1 MAEANLNAQPG
12 GSSAR
17 SKTFPAAIPSQSETN
32 PMPNIPSGH
41 YSPLRHHKRTQS
53 MGPRAVKET
62 LDACLDYGDEDNGV
76 RVNQYSIKQEIGRG
90 SYGAV
95 HLAVDQSGQ
104 EYAMK
109 EFSKSRLR
117 KRSQSNILRRPH
129 QAWGRGSSQSP
140 LPHGHRRS
148 ASQIHSEE
156 ENGNPLYLIREEIA
170 IMKKLGHENIIKL
183 YEVLDDPDG
192 DSLYMVM
199 EYCPKGVVMKVGLG
213 EKTEP
218 YTEEQC
224 RLWFRDMI
232 LGIEYLHSQG
242 IIHRDIKPD
251 NLILTEDY
259 CLKIVDFGVSE
270 FFKKGTN
277 MFTGKSAGSPA
288 FLPPELCKVG
298 HGEVSGEAADVWS
311 MGVTLYCLCFGCL
324 PFNYTGVLELYDA
337 IRQKTPELPTNEY
350 LKDLL
355 LRLLDKNPETR
366 IKIRQLR
373 EHPWVTRHGKDNLL
387 SYEENTTPILIPTEE
402 ELNCAI
408 TKSIRHVMTIVKAV
422 NKLKALHARRAARGR
437 AFLPAGSYLVD
448 PPVVEPQPLR
458 FQSLDENVS
467 SARYAGIHLAA
478 EGVHSQVIVGR
489 DNGQEK
495 GIGNFI
501 AVPPPRR
508 MDSAVVLEDSEGEE
522 RAKANEKERNCD
534 GNGLTVPGEKKEER
548 VHTHSHLDRQ
558 IPFLCIEPG
567 KEKQDEFV
575 VNESPTGTDGGV
587 YEEAYKKEVER
598 IKGEGKAVE
607 TNSTAEGMGAA
618 DGAGQTEGG
627 VGEGCL
633 GPITGVRYTE
643 EQN

>member
-1 MAEANLNAQPG
+1 MAETHLNAQPG

-17 SKTFPAAIPSQSETN
+17 SKTFPAAMPSQSEKS
-32 PMPNIPSGH
+32 MPNIPSGH

-53 MGPRAVKET
+53 MGPRSVKET
-62 LDACLDYGDEDNGV
+62 LDACLDYGDEENGV

-117 KRSQSNILRRPH
+117 KQSQSNILRRPH
-129 QAWGRGSSQSP
+129 QARGRGCPRLP

-148 ASQIHSEE
+148 ASQIHDEE

-170 IMKKLGHENIIKL
+170 IMKKLDHENIIKL

-199 EYCPKGVVMKVGLG
+199 EYCAKGVVMKVGLG

-251 NLILTEDY
+251 NLILTADD

-277 MFTGKSAGSPA
+277 MFTGKSVGSPA

-298 HGEVSGEAADVWS
+298 HGEVSGAAADVWS

-337 IRQKTPELPTNEY
+337 IREKAPEIPTDNED

-355 LRLLDKNPETR
+355 LQLLDKNPETR
-366 IKIRQLR
+366 INLHRLR
-373 EHPWVTRHGKDNLL
+373 EHPWVTRYGEDNLL
-387 SYEENTTPILIPTEE
+387 SYEENTTAILVPTEE

-408 TKSIRHVMTIVKAV
+408 TRSIRHVMTVVRAV
-422 NKLKALHARRAARGR
+422 NKLKALRTRRAARGK
-437 AFLPAGSYLVD
+437 ASLSAAAD
-448 PPVVEPQPLR
+448 PPGAEPL
-458 FQSLDENVS
+458 SLKFKSFDGNFS
-467 SARYAGIHLAA
+467 SVKYTGTHLAT
-478 EGVHSQVIVGR
+478 EGVHSQIIVDHCKGQK
-489 DNGQEK
+489 NGPE
-495 GIGNFI
+495 NAI

-522 RAKANEKERNCD
+522 RAEANEKEQTCD
-534 GNGLTVPGEKKEER
+534 HNGLTVPGEKKEER
-548 VHTHSHLDRQ
+548 VNAQSPLDQ
-558 IPFLCIEPG
+558 SIQFLCIEPG
-567 KEKQDEFV
+567 KGEDREEFV
-575 VNESPTGTDGGV
+575 VRESPTGTNEGV

-598 IKGEGKAVE
+598 INREGKAVE
-607 TNSTAEGMGAA
+607 TNITAEVMGAA
-618 DGAGQTEGG
+618 EGTG
-627 VGEGCL
+627 GCRHGREKGGL
-633 GPITGVRYTE
+633 
-643 EQN
+643 